1 MYSYLEEIS
10 KNIKNKTAKK
20 AVIAELESH
29 IEDKKDYYIEI
40 GYSAE
45 EAEKKAI
52 EEMGE
57 AEQTAVSLNEL
68 YTVKWYKNT
77 FNIVSFIILLF
88 CIAGSY
94 IVSNNSYYL
103 DSIEAQHNLI
113 IDFLSLGIFTAYVIL
128 FALSVKFNN
137 KFFPFVYLIYTILIL
152 LVISIAPYFAPV
164 SINEEYYANF
174 NPLNSILIEYI
185 KPLIYAIVVL
195 FTKGFFEYSA
205 SLHGYDYAELILHED
220 FQWAVLLIWF
230 LLVFWAFFI
239 ILKILCKERML
250 YTGIFKLLISIIK
263 YPVVVFCVLVLVLTS
278 FATVYSYLNRD
289 KVIEENNE
297 LHKSLIDY
305 VIGADISKSSKELSD
320 DFIKQDLSL
329 KKLTDYD
336 MYLDNSED
344 DMESY
349 YFQKYNNQ
357 LQISAK
363 AGSGISI
370 RQYTDSGI
378 ISRQYKYKTDLIYT
392 RYPNISYYNDDY
404 NLIEVADEKE
414 IKKLKPPY
422 KNLKEFLKSDTR
434 YNAVCV
440 IKESP
445 TSNEDEEHIN
455 MTFYFSVKGK
465 LVPICFKDGVNVE
478 YDEEEGGAYIP
489 SDF

>member
-57 AEQTAVSLNEL
+57 AEQTALSLNEL

-77 FNIVSFIILLF
+77 FNIVSFIILLL

-103 DSIEAQHNLI
+103 NSIEAQHNLI

-137 KFFPFVYLIYTILIL
+137 KFFPAVYLIYTILIL
-152 LVISIAPYFAPV
+152 LVISIAPDFAPV
-164 SINEEYYANF
+164 SINEEYYAYF
-174 NPLNSILIEYI
+174 DPLNSILIEYI

-220 FQWAVLLIWF
+220 FQWAVILIWA

-239 ILKILCKERML
+239 VLKILCKERML
-250 YTGIFKLLISIIK
+250 YTGIFKLLINIIK
-263 YPVVVFCVLVLVLTS
+263 YPVVVFCVLVIVLTS
-278 FATVYSYLNRD
+278 SATVYSYLNRD

-305 VIGADISKSSKELSD
+305 VIGADISKSSKELSE

-329 KKLTDYD
+329 KKLTDT
-336 MYLDNSED
+336 YLDNSED
-344 DMESY
+344 EYEY

-357 LQISAK
+357 LQISANT
-363 AGSGISI
+363 GERIS
-370 RQYTDSGI
+370 
-378 ISRQYKYKTDLIYT
+378 SRQYKYRTDLIYT

-414 IKKLKPPY
+414 IKKFKPPY
-422 KNLKEFLKSDTR
+422 KTLKEFLKSDKR

-440 IKESP
+440 IKGSP

-455 MTFYFSVKGK
+455 LTFYFSVKGK

-478 YDEEEGGAYIP
+478 YDEEEGGAYIL